1 MSAMLK
7 SLAKCRSVLKRRN
20 ARSRMR
26 PWIATVAAYALA
38 LQVLLTGVA
47 AGHFM
52 AADDA
57 SASSSF
63 VICHGNTPS
72 DDQGLPGKEPLARSP
87 CILCTLATPCA
98 ILPTGHGIAI
108 SAAMGISNTV
118 ARTDGRVIEFNSPT
132 GQYQRGPPLKI
143 SIFG

>member
-1 MSAMLK
+1 
-7 SLAKCRSVLKRRN
+7 
-20 ARSRMR
+20 MR

-57 SASSSF
+57 SASTLF
-63 VICHGNTPS
+63 VICHGNGSS
-72 DDQGLPGKEPLARSP
+72 DDQELPGKEPLAQSP
-87 CILCTLATPCA
+87 CMLCTLAKAPCA

-108 SAAMGISNTV
+108 SDAIGISKAV

-132 GQYQRGPPLKI
+132 GQYQRGPPLSI

>member
-1 MSAMLK
+1 MSAVLK
-7 SLAKCRSVLKRRN
+7 SLARCRSVLKRRN

-57 SASSSF
+57 SASSLF
-63 VICHGNTPS
+63 VICHGNGSS
-72 DDQGLPGKEPLARSP
+72 DDQNLPGKEPLARSP
-87 CILCTLATPCA
+87 CMRTLAKAPCA
-98 ILPTGHGIAI
+98 ILPSDHSIAG
-108 SAAMGISNTV
+108 STAMVTSNAA
-118 ARTDGRVIEFNSPT
+118 ARTDGPILEFNSPT
-132 GQYQRGPPLKI
+132 GQYQRGPPI
-143 SIFG
+143 